1 MPEGGAPA
9 PAPAPAAAAGAPKPA
24 PKLKIR
30 APTPSVSTA
39 NAAPSDAAADAQG
52 PSPRQGIPS
61 LSPRP
66 PRSSGP
72 RPERYSEKESE
83 ADIDNTNEPPLLG
96 PGKGATPYLRL
107 LHQRTEL
114 SLAYQDGRWAY
125 GGETTLWLV
134 DEGTYGSNATG
145 GDGVAGSPAAG
156 GDAVPPAAAAIG
168 TPGGAAT
175 PAKSPGPVA
184 VIPPPPPQRRRELA
198 LHLRGGCRVESV
210 NVESCI
216 VTATAMTTSDAT
228 AEGDTAMKEATD
240 TTAAATNTNTSV
252 TTSASMQPIPS
263 EFVHLDPLQ
272 TVLRKPAASYTA
284 DEFEAEMMEAAL
296 HDNDG
301 NHADGNV
308 DDIGDGPGI
317 SKGRCHADTQC
328 ARGGAGMMD
337 AIRLASAASRNG
349 ELRISVGD
357 VSAANEEEQAQTET
371 KPPRARRPATCG
383 RPRSI
388 ASPSSD
394 PAAVDAGTGRPAPPH
409 PPGRSVREATRRS
422 DQAKRCRP
430 RGERS
435 AKGGE
440 CARKLRR
447 GPSWP
452 S

>member
-1 MPEGGAPA
+1 
-9 PAPAPAAAAGAPKPA
+9 
-24 PKLKIR
+24 
-30 APTPSVSTA
+30 
-39 NAAPSDAAADAQG
+39 
-52 PSPRQGIPS
+52 
-61 LSPRP
+61 
-66 PRSSGP
+66 
-72 RPERYSEKESE
+72 
-83 ADIDNTNEPPLLG
+83 
-96 PGKGATPYLRL
+96 
-107 LHQRTEL
+107 
-114 SLAYQDGRWAY
+114 
-125 GGETTLWLV
+125 
-134 DEGTYGSNATG
+134 
-145 GDGVAGSPAAG
+145 
-156 GDAVPPAAAAIG
+156 
-168 TPGGAAT
+168 
-175 PAKSPGPVA
+175 
-184 VIPPPPPQRRRELA
+184 
-198 LHLRGGCRVESV
+198 
-210 NVESCI
+210 
-216 VTATAMTTSDAT
+216 
-228 AEGDTAMKEATD
+228 
-240 TTAAATNTNTSV
+240 
-252 TTSASMQPIPS
+252 
-263 EFVHLDPLQ
+263 
-272 TVLRKPAASYTA
+272 
-284 DEFEAEMMEAAL
+284 MEAAL
-296 HDNDG
+296 HDNDADD
-301 NHADGNV
+301 ADGNV
-308 DDIGDGPGI
+308 DDVGDGSGI